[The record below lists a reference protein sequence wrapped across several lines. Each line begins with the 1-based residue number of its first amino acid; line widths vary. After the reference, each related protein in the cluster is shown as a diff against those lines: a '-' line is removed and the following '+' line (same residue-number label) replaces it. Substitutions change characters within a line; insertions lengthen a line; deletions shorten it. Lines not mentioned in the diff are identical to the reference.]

1 MLTRIQGL
9 MFCSHDVLWVDIHR
23 INIAMI
29 KFLFPFL
36 LLIVNVI
43 CSENSE
49 ESSILSDEDK
59 KQLEKLKGTSEFQ
72 LAKEKVLSVLSD
84 KIDNYV
90 LEQLRQTN

>member
-1 MLTRIQGL
+1 M
-9 MFCSHDVLWVDIHR
+9 H
-23 INIAMI
+23 I

-36 LLIVNVI
+36 LLIVNLFYYLETNEI
-43 CSENSE
+43 IIKLLNLQNSLFIYCLNVVNFV